1 MPIQAANKKKWSVET
16 KVRTGN
22 ITIGVHD
29 ILKPNN
35 TKHKNTIINK
45 LNHFDLSSPQI
56 NLKAIIMDFNDIDDN
71 GFCNT
76 YTDDNFEVN
85 PVLYCVNTMRI
96 EMLLNQATTPE
107 LKKKFIEYEAKS
119 DRKVV
124 EHLLFLC
131 DQLGVMSL
139 VPGKKKKLQTLINTT
154 LGKLKEIYD
163 DKNKWDTYIQSTQF
177 KVIKDK
183 ICKKYF
189 NRCDLSK
196 ALVNDIE
203 TMYSNK
209 KPR

>member
-1 MPIQAANKKKWSVET
+1 
-16 KVRTGN
+16 
-22 ITIGVHD
+22 
-29 ILKPNN
+29 
-35 TKHKNTIINK
+35 
-45 LNHFDLSSPQI
+45 
-56 NLKAIIMDFNDIDDN
+56 MDFNDIDDN